1 LNEPVPD
8 NPASNRAA
16 PEQLASGPTA
26 APSAGTEVTPG
37 NTRAWPVYRRLL
49 GFAGKYRGL
58 LWLALLGM
66 VVEAAAGG
74 AFTKLMQPLIDET
87 FVADRASP
95 AVWMPLAIVAL
106 FVVRG
111 FAGYLADYNM
121 ARAGRGIARDMR
133 VQVFGKYLRLPG
145 LRFDAEPVTSMLVRL
160 GTDSDHVA
168 QATIDAAKVM
178 LQQSFQVIAALVVM
192 FWTSWQVSLVVLLL
206 APPLAW
212 VMGKVGKRYRRY
224 SHRIQES
231 SARLMQ
237 TASQSLGGQQEVK
250 VYGAQD
256 AEFERYGG
264 MADEHRR
271 LALKVESTRSI
282 SSAMVQLMGAVGLA
296 VLVLAAGYEASE
308 GRLSA
313 GGFVALMMAMMAIIP
328 SIKQLTNVQ
337 NMLQRGVASAER
349 LFGILDS
356 DEETDTG
363 TRALQRADGLIEFR
377 DVGARY
383 PEQDVPALQGI
394 SFTARPGT
402 VTAIVGRSGSG
413 KSTLVKLLPRF
424 YEVESGQILLDG
436 HPLREYRLADLRRQ
450 IALVGQ
456 QVMLFDGS
464 VAGNVGFGEMRA
476 ADEATLAAAIR
487 AANAM
492 EFVERLPDG
501 LQADIG
507 VGGGRLSGG
516 QRQRLAIARA
526 MLKDAPILILDE
538 ATAALDN
545 ESERLVQD
553 ALDRLMPDRTTLVIA
568 HRLSTIEHADQV
580 LVLDEGRLVEQGSPA
595 ELLARDGLY
604 AHLHRS
610 QFREQPTAPGARDA
624 GDA

>member
-1 LNEPVPD
+1 LSK
-8 NPASNRAA
+8 PASD
-16 PEQLASGPTA
+16 
-26 APSAGTEVTPG
+26 
-37 NTRAWPVYRRLL
+37 RAWPVYRRLL
-49 GFAGKYRGL
+49 GFARGYRGL
-58 LWLALLGM
+58 LWFALLGM
-66 VVEAAAGG
+66 ALEAAAGG
-74 AFTKLMQPLIDET
+74 AFTKLMQPLIDDT
-87 FVADRASP
+87 FVAGSRGP
-95 AVWMPLAIVAL
+95 AYWMPLAIVGL

-111 FAGYLADYNM
+111 IAGYVADYNM

-145 LRFDAEPVTSMLVRL
+145 LRFDSEPVTSMLVRL

-168 QATIDAAKVM
+168 QAAIDAAKVM

-192 FWTSWQVSLVVLLL
+192 LWTSWQVTLVVLFL

-212 VMGKVGKRYRRY
+212 VMGKVGKRYRRF

-237 TASQSLGGQQEVK
+237 TANQSLGGQQEVK
-250 VYGAQD
+250 VYGAQEV
-256 AEFERYGG
+256 EFDRYAAI
-264 MADEHRR
+264 ADNHRK

-282 SSAMVQLMGAVGLA
+282 SSALVQLMGAVGLA
-296 VLVLAAGYEASE
+296 VLVLAAGHEASA

-313 GGFVALMMAMMAIIP
+313 GGFVTLMTAMIAIIP

-356 DEETDTG
+356 EEESDHG
-363 TRALQRADGLIEFR
+363 TRTLERAQGLIEFR
-377 DVGARY
+377 NVDARY
-383 PEQDVPALQGI
+383 QGEGAPALQDV
-394 SFTARPGT
+394 SFIARPGT

-413 KSTLVKLLPRF
+413 KSTLVKLIPRF
-424 YEVESGQILLDG
+424 YEVAGGQILLDG
-436 HPLREYRLADLRRQ
+436 FPLQDYRLADLRRQ

-464 VAGNVGFGEMRA
+464 VATNVAYGEMRG
-476 ADEATLAAAIR
+476 ADDAGLAEAVR

-492 EFVERLPDG
+492 EFVERMPEG
-501 LQADIG
+501 LQSDIG
-507 VGGGRLSGG
+507 ISGARLSGG

-526 MLKDAPILILDE
+526 MLKDAPVLILDE

-580 LVLDEGRLVEQGSPA
+580 LVLDHGRLVEQGTPQ
-595 ELLARDGLY
+595 ELLARGGLY

-610 QFREQPTAPGARDA
+610 QFRDQPPAAEA
-624 GDA
+624 GDGAPA

>member
-1 LNEPVPD
+1 MKDAARPGAAHRK
-8 NPASNRAA
+8 PA
-16 PEQLASGPTA
+16 ASLT
-26 APSAGTEVTPG
+26 
-37 NTRAWPVYRRLL
+37 WPIYRRLL
-49 GFAGKYRGL
+49 GFAGPYRGL

-66 VVEAAAGG
+66 LVEAAAGG

-87 FVADRASP
+87 FVADGTGP
-95 AVWMPLAIVAL
+95 ALWMPLAIVGL

-111 FAGYLADYNM
+111 IAGYVADYNM
-121 ARAGRGIARDMR
+121 ARGGRGIARDMR
-133 VQVFGKYLRLPG
+133 VQVFGKYLRMPG

-160 GTDSDHVA
+160 GADSDHVA
-168 QATIDAAKVM
+168 QAAIDAAKVM
-178 LQQSFQVIAALVVM
+178 LQQSFQVLAALVVM

-212 VMGKVGKRYRRY
+212 IMGKVGKRYRRF

-237 TASQSLGGQQEVK
+237 TASQTLAGQQEVK
-250 VYGAQD
+250 VYGAQQ
-256 AEFERYGG
+256 AEFERYAQQ
-264 MADEHRR
+264 ADEHRR

-296 VLVLAAGYEASE
+296 VLVLAAGHEAAQ

-313 GGFVALMMAMMAIIP
+313 GGFVVLMTSMIAIIP

-349 LFGILDS
+349 LFGILDA
-356 DEETDTG
+356 DEEVDTG
-363 TRALQRADGLIEFR
+363 TRALARATGLIEFR
-377 DVGARY
+377 DVSARY
-383 PEQDVPALQGI
+383 PGQDVPALHGV

-413 KSTLVKLLPRF
+413 KSTLVKLIPRF
-424 YEVESGQILLDG
+424 YDIEAGQILLDG
-436 HPLREYRLADLRRQ
+436 HPLGDYRLADLRRQ

-464 VAGNVGFGEMRA
+464 VAGNVGYGEMRGADDGTLDA
-476 ADEATLAAAIR
+476 AVR

-492 EFVERLPDG
+492 EFVERMPGG

-580 LVLDEGRLVEQGSPA
+580 LVLDHGRLVEQGTPA
-595 ELLARDGLY
+595 QLLARGGLY

-610 QFREQPTAPGARDA
+610 QFRDQPAPAADA
-624 GDA
+624 GA